1 MVLPLLPGRGR
12 RPAHPSLAAR
22 RGLLGASALSPGL
35 TRRSVLAGGLGAA
48 SLGALAGCGTASTGG
63 GGSIEFWSLLGG
75 ADGELMNQMIAETQ
89 RAVPGLDV
97 NDTVLAWGAPYY
109 TKLAMSS
116 AGGRAPEVA
125 VLHMSRLAGYAPGGL
140 LEPWDTDRLADVGL
154 TGQTLAS
161 NPWQRGQYDGQQYAV
176 PLDTHPFILLYHA
189 ELADQAGL
197 LGPDGSLVPLDSQE
211 AFRDAGLAMAEV
223 TGQTGI
229 AFGYVADTAQCWRL
243 FYGLYAQGAPEIDLS
258 GSEPEMDD
266 AVAAEVVA
274 YMQQLTDG
282 TVIAAADDYGAALAR
297 FNTGGA
303 GMILSGEWEIP
314 GFQAAGVPLG
324 ASTIPALFGEPRAYA
339 DSHSF
344 VLPRQIDLNPELRR
358 LTYEFVAGILENSL
372 TWAQAGHI
380 PTFQAVV
387 ESLEYAQI
395 EPQSSYAEAAEIA
408 VFDPPAWFTGSGS
421 DFQADMSSVLQT
433 ALTAGTDPA
442 QVVTGLRASM
452 QDYLET
458 PQPV

>member
-1 MVLPLLPGRGR
+1 MGV
-12 RPAHPSLAAR
+12 HPSSGRLALPSR
-22 RGLLGASALSPGL
+22 RRIAPAAVIPDGLS
-35 TRRSVLAGGLGAA
+35 RRSVLAGGLGAA
-48 SLGALAGCGTASTGG
+48 SLAALAGCGTAGSAGAGG
-63 GGSIEFWSLLGG
+63 GAVEFWSLLSG
-75 ADGELMNQMIAETQ
+75 ADGDLMNEMIATVEQ
-89 RAVPGLDV
+89 SVAGLGVDS
-97 NDTVLAWGAPYY
+97 TILAWGAPYY

-125 VLHMSRLAGYAPGGL
+125 VLHESRLSGYAPGGL
-140 LEPWDTDRLADVGL
+140 LEPWDTDRLAEVGL
-154 TGQTLAS
+154 TGETVAS
-161 NPWQRGQYDGQQYAV
+161 NPWRRGQYDGQQYAV
-176 PLDTHPFILLYHA
+176 PLDTHPFILLYNTD
-189 ELADQAGL
+189 LADQSGL
-197 LGPDGSLVPLDSQE
+197 LDADGSLVPMDTPE
-211 AFRDAGLAMAEV
+211 AFREAGLAMAEV

-243 FYGLYAQGAPEIDLS
+243 FYGLYTQGAKEIDLS
-258 GSEPEMDD
+258 GGTPEMDA
-266 AVAAEVVA
+266 AVAAEVIA

-282 TVIAAADDYGAALAR
+282 TVIAAADDYVAALAR

-324 ASTIPALFGEPRAYA
+324 ATTIPALFGEPRAYA

-344 VLPRQIDLNPELRR
+344 VLPRQIDPDPELRR

-387 ESLEYAQI
+387 ESLEYAQL

-442 QVVTGLRASM
+442 EVVTGLRAAM